1 MLNLPHKPEEKTKL
15 LKALHRLSNDS
26 DYQTL
31 TDFLTSEQAK
41 VDKKLRTAETDFL
54 RVQGHAQILARLL
67 ELSSEATDLLRKSPS
82 QP

>member
-1 MLNLPHKPEEKTKL
+1 VLNLPHDTKEKTKL
-15 LKALHRLSNDS
+15 LKALHRLNNDS

-31 TDFLTSEQAK
+31 TAFLANEQAK
-41 VDKKLRTAETDFL
+41 VDKKLRTADTDFL

-67 ELSSEATDLLRKSPS
+67 ELSTDAKDLLNNLPD